1 MNHVLPIVGVPVV
14 DLVEVNSWVLF
25 KQSESAGV
33 RIVYYQRNILLINS
47 DESQH

>member
-1 MNHVLPIVGVPVV
+1 MV

-33 RIVYYQRNILLINS
+33 RIVNYQGNIVLINS